1 MYFTLT
7 ERSIW
12 DKLPQSKQFSGQFAT
27 KIDSS
32 DSGVRK
38 NLLEEEPYSMS
49 ISQLARSI
57 VDSPTLRLNE
67 EARLLR
73 ERGLPVIH
81 LGIGE
86 PKNKAPINAILYA
99 ANKLNS
105 GDVKYTPTDGTPSLK
120 KAIINYTEENYNRIV
135 APENVI
141 VTNGAKQ
148 SLFNVIYSLVDPQD
162 EVIILAPYWVSYSE
176 MVKMVY
182 GVPIIV
188 TPKDGTFYPRMEDI
202 LEAVSSYTKAIIV
215 NNPNNPSGMVFPPEF
230 IGALVEFCESKGI
243 YLIMDDI
250 YHRLVFDGTK
260 AVPGYQFTQKDI
272 ESTKVIVT
280 NGVSKIYGMTGFR
293 IGWVIANRR
302 LVEVMTNVQAQMTS
316 NPATILQSAAEGALN
331 GVQSYAE
338 SLRLTIENNR
348 NVIMQELRSFNGI
361 RVPEPQGAFYC
372 LPDFRAYQD
381 NSVELA
387 DFLLKKALV
396 VAVPGIEF
404 GIEGHLRLS
413 FSGTVKDITEGIAR
427 MKWALDPESP
437 REIYIGDRKM
447 IRDWL

>member
-1 MYFTLT
+1 
-7 ERSIW
+7 
-12 DKLPQSKQFSGQFAT
+12 
-27 KIDSS
+27 
-32 DSGVRK
+32 
-38 NLLEEEPYSMS
+38 MS

-86 PKNKAPINAILYA
+86 PKNKTPLTAILGA

-105 GDVKYTPTDGTPSLK
+105 GEVKYTPTDGTPSLK
-120 KAIINYTEENYNRIV
+120 KAIIKYTEENYNRIV
-135 APENVI
+135 DPENVI

-148 SLFNVIYSLVDPQD
+148 SLFNVIFSLVDPQD
-162 EVIILAPYWVSYSE
+162 EVIILAPYWVSYPE
-176 MVKMVY
+176 MVKMAY
-182 GVPIIV
+182 GIPVIV
-188 TPKDGTFYPRMEDI
+188 TPKDGSFYPRMEDI
-202 LEAVSSYTKAIIV
+202 LEAVSSYTKAIIL
-215 NNPNNPSGMVFPPEF
+215 NSPNNPSGMVFPEDF
-230 IGALVEFCESKGI
+230 IQEIVEFCESKGI

-250 YHRLVFDGTK
+250 YHRLVFDGEK
-260 AVPGYQFTQKDI
+260 SVAGYQFTQKDI

-280 NGVSKIYGMTGFR
+280 NGVSKVYGMTGFR

-331 GVQSYAE
+331 GIQSYVE

-348 NVIMQELRSFNGI
+348 NVVMQELRSFNGI
-361 RVPEPQGAFYC
+361 RVKKPQGTFYC
-372 LPDFRAYQD
+372 LPDFRAYNE
-381 NSVELA
+381 NSIELA

-396 VAVPGIEF
+396 VTVPGVQF

-413 FSGTVKDITEGIAR
+413 YSGTVKDITEGIAR

-437 REIYIGDRKM
+437 REIYIGDRKL

>member
-1 MYFTLT
+1 M
-7 ERSIW
+7 R
-12 DKLPQSKQFSGQFAT
+12 
-27 KIDSS
+27 
-32 DSGVRK
+32 
-38 NLLEEEPYSMS
+38 

-57 VDSPTLRLNE
+57 ADSPTLRLNE

-86 PKNKAPINAILYA
+86 PKNKTPINAILSA

-105 GDVKYTPTDGTPSLK
+105 GDVKYTPTDGTPGLK
-120 KAIINYTEENYNRIV
+120 KSIIKYTEENYNRIV
-135 APENVI
+135 APENII

-148 SLFNVIYSLVDPQD
+148 SIFNVIFSVIDPQD
-162 EVIILAPYWVSYSE
+162 EVIILAPYWVSYPE

-182 GVPIIV
+182 GKPIIV
-188 TPKDGTFYPRMEDI
+188 TPKDGTFCPRMEDI

-215 NNPNNPSGMVFPPEF
+215 NSPNNPSGLVFPPEF
-230 IGALVEFCESKGI
+230 ISELVAYCENKGVF
-243 YLIMDDI
+243 LIMDDI
-250 YHRLVFDGTK
+250 YHRLVFDGVK
-260 AVPGYQFTQKDI
+260 CPPGYQFTDKDI
-272 ESTKVIVT
+272 ESTYLIVT
-280 NGVSKIYGMTGFR
+280 NGVSKMYGMTGFR

-331 GVQSYAE
+331 GIQSYVE

-348 NVIMQELRSFNGI
+348 NVVMQELKTFNGV
-361 RVPEPQGAFYC
+361 RVQEPQGTFYC
-372 LPDFRAYQD
+372 LPDFRAYNV

-387 DFLLKKALV
+387 NFLLKKALV
-396 VAVPGIEF
+396 VTVPGKTF
-404 GIEGHLRLS
+404 GMEGHLRLS
-413 FSGTVKDITEGIAR
+413 FAGTVKDIIEGIAR

-437 REIYIGDRKM
+437 QEIFIGDRKM